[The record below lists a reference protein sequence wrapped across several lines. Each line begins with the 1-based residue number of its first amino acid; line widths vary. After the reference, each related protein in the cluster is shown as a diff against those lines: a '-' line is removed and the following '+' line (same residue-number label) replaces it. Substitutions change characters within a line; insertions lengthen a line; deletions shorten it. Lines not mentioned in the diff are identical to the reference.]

1 MERKYP
7 NLYQRARL
15 STGLTQERAAELLGL
30 SVESLKQYEGGK
42 TVPKDET
49 VARMVE
55 VYSCPWLALEHAQA
69 TDRLGVLPEVN
80 VQSLPTAAITLI
92 NRVLDFAERHRDRQL
107 LRIAEDGIIDEK
119 ERPDFDAICRD
130 LDGIVGAALQVKY
143 PSDAPPKTKKERPEA
158 ATSERSWGKACG
170 LEQSTLEQVNY
181 STRSTP
187 HASPN
192 FCREG
197 GAFL

>member
-15 STGLTQERAAELLGL
+15 STGMTQEQAAELLGL
-30 SVESLKQYEGGK
+30 SSESLKQYEGGRR
-42 TVPKDET
+42 VPSNET

-55 VYSCPWLALEHAQA
+55 AYRCPWLALEHAQA
-69 TDRLGVLPEVN
+69 TDTLGVMPEVTPRP
-80 VQSLPTAAITLI
+80 LPMASIALR
-92 NRVLDFAERHRDRQL
+92 NRLQDATGRLDAL
-107 LRIAEDGIIDEK
+107 LRIAEDGVIDET
-119 ERPDFDAICRD
+119 ERPEFDKIVVELRETMAAIYQV
-130 LDGIVGAALQVKY
+130 IYSGA
-143 PSDAPPKTKKERPEA
+143 KKERPEA
-158 ATSERSWGKACG
+158 ATSERSGEKARG
-170 LEQSTLEQVNY
+170 LERSTLERVNY

>member
-1 MERKYP
+1 MERIYP
-7 NLYQRARL
+7 NLVLSARL
-15 STGLTQERAAELLGL
+15 STVMSQERAAELLGL
-30 SVESLKQYEGGK
+30 SPESLKQYEGGK

-107 LRIAEDGIIDEK
+107 LRIAEDGIIDERERPEFDAIVADLRETIAAAYQVIYADGAKK
-119 ERPDFDAICRD
+119 ERPDGGTSKRSVSQAD
-130 LDGIVGAALQVKY
+130 K
-143 PSDAPPKTKKERPEA
+143 PENDCINSIA
-158 ATSERSWGKACG
+158 HSRR
-170 LEQSTLEQVNY
+170 N
-181 STRSTP
+181 
-187 HASPN
+187 ASPVLTKGVYA
-192 FCREG
+192 R
-197 GAFL
+197 

>member
-1 MERKYP
+1 MDKKCP

-49 VARMVE
+49 VAKMVE
-55 VYSCPWLALEHAQA
+55 VYHLPWLALEHSQA
-69 TDRLGVLPEVN
+69 TDALGVLPKAEPRP
-80 VQSLPTAAITLI
+80 LPMASIALR
-92 NRVLDFAERHRDRQL
+92 NRLQDATGRLDAL
-107 LRIAEDGIIDEK
+107 LRIAEDGVIDEA
-119 ERPDFDAICRD
+119 ERPEFDSIVVELRETMAAIYQV
-130 LDGIVGAALQVKY
+130 IYSGAKR
-143 PSDAPPKTKKERPEA
+143 ERPEA
-158 ATSERSWGKACG
+158 GTSERSVGEISG
-170 LEQSTLEQVNY
+170 VGSTTVGCIHY

-192 FCREG
+192 FYREG
-197 GAFL
+197 GASL

>member
-1 MERKYP
+1 MDKKCP

-15 STGLTQERAAELLGL
+15 STGMSQERAAELLGL

-49 VARMVE
+49 VAKMVE
-55 VYSCPWLALEHAQA
+55 AYSCPWLALEHAQA

-80 VQSLPTAAITLI
+80 VQNLPTAAITLI

-158 ATSERSWGKACG
+158 ATSERSAGEISG
-170 LEQSTLEQVNY
+170 VGSTTVGCINY

-187 HASPN
+187 HARPN
-192 FCREG
+192 FAG
-197 GAFL
+197 KGVSL